1 MSVEIKIIFAKM
13 EYEFSPRLLRIT
25 GMPIVM
31 NFGPNCVHID
41 VFNVF

>member
-1 MSVEIKIIFAKM
+1 M

-25 GMPIVM
+25 EILVVM
-31 NFGPNCVHID
+31 NFGPNYIHID